1 MPVLRVQELKK
12 LVCVTTCIV
21 SHPLTQHTVK
31 TKTATTARRLVQ
43 CVHFP
48 KQHYFSNN
56 NNNNDPSI
64 PTAWRGHPRQTSHPL
79 SPCAEFPHHQQPSHT
94 PSNNPNHS
102 TILTTTRQ
110 HTRAA
115 GSMHNLRCAAP
126 LRTPG
131 AHSVCNRLGWVH
143 SRHQQQ
149 QPRRLPPA
157 AATAGGNDDD
167 AMPAQPDIDQLAA
180 FLTQKAAE
188 MRASM
193 DEQDLLPPE
202 PQPAEDAPPESSR
215 SDEAASTSDTL
226 LSLDSLLASADAA
239 VPAGAALPG
248 AEVRRDVEGSRASG
262 NTCRQGAAAPAEQG
276 AHV

>member
-1 MPVLRVQELKK
+1 M
-12 LVCVTTCIV
+12 CIV
-21 SHPLTQHTVK
+21 SHPHNLTQTHHVK
-31 TKTATTARRLVQ
+31 PKTAITAMVHCVLPFLSKSTISIAKTTIPAFTQPAVATHVKPLTLTVT
-43 CVHFP
+43 VH
-48 KQHYFSNN
+48 
-56 NNNNDPSI
+56 
-64 PTAWRGHPRQTSHPL
+64 
-79 SPCAEFPHHQQPSHT
+79 AEFQAQPHISR
-94 PSNNPNHS
+94 NPTNS
-102 TILTTTRQ
+102 KILTTTHQ

-131 AHSVCNRLGWVH
+131 AHSVGSRLGWFP

-149 QPRRLPPA
+149 QSRRLGPPA
-157 AATAGGNDDD
+157 AATAGSSDDDD

-202 PQPAEDAPPESSR
+202 PRPAEDAPPESSTS

-248 AEVRRDVEGSRASG
+248 AEVRRGAWKEAGPLATRAD
-262 NTCRQGAAAPAEQG
+262 REQRAVPAEQG
-276 AHV
+276 VHV